1 MALRTRPQH
10 FPVYCDID
18 TRQIMRTSKMVA
30 NYTGIMVQPNKA
42 IVGAN
47 AFAHESGIHQHGVLA
62 HANTYEIMTPESVG
76 IEGSEDGRGSL
87 VLGKHSGK
95 AAYRQRLIELGYA
108 DIAADPEQ
116 LGRIVD
122 GAKAVADQKKTLS
135 DADLE
140 ALIGDKLNVTTT
152 ETWQLCD
159 LVVSSTSKNAGELLT
174 STATVTLRNATD
186 ESEKV
191 EAAIGIGPVD
201 ATFKAIL
208 KLVGRP
214 VTLTQYQ
221 VTGIS
226 GGSGPDAPG
235 NDALAS
241 VVTQIKSPSSAVD
254 AAELP
259 SDFPG
264 HMGATVRPVGVGNEL
279 GVIKGTSAGI
289 TYTGI
294 GASTD
299 IIVASARAYISA
311 INRLID
317 HESREASK
325 A

>member
-1 MALRTRPQH
+1 MHACMHTHMHAHIRT
-10 FPVYCDID
+10 Y
-18 TRQIMRTSKMVA
+18 
-30 NYTGIMVQPNKA
+30 VQ
-42 IVGAN
+42 
-47 AFAHESGIHQHGVLA
+47 
-62 HANTYEIMTPESVG
+62 
-76 IEGSEDGRGSL
+76 
-87 VLGKHSGK
+87 
-95 AAYRQRLIELGYA
+95 
-108 DIAADPEQ
+108 
-116 LGRIVD
+116 
-122 GAKAVADQKKTLS
+122 
-135 DADLE
+135 
-140 ALIGDKLNVTTT
+140 
-152 ETWQLCD
+152 
-159 LVVSSTSKNAGELLT
+159 
-174 STATVTLRNATD
+174 VTLRNATD